1 MARRRTSGALL
12 LMRLRLEMMSWGLK
26 DELRFERSV
35 EALNDQSRLGTISR
49 GLERSVEA
57 LEKESRLEK
66 MDA

>member
-1 MARRRTSGALL
+1 
-12 LMRLRLEMMSWGLK
+12 MRLRLEMMSWGLK